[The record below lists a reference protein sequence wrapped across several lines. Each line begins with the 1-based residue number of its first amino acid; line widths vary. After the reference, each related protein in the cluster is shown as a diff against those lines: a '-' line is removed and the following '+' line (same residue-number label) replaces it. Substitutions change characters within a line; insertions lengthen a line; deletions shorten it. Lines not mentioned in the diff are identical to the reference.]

1 MTRPRKQRRRD
12 ARWLVTGIPTA
23 TAIQHHGRTAHLQP
37 HRSSDH
43 PKRYTPG
50 QHLALKAY
58 VPGPTEA
65 HLILTGVRGP
75 REPFYLGDVDYG
87 IARELG
93 HVQLDHFQEAWVQ
106 EHDVD
111 WYHCADDQAG
121 EDSVKPDAVKGANE
135 LLYERTLERFE
146 RHWSKKLAWL
156 LTFRLDTATA
166 PRMLAASPESA
177 GSYRIGTDNRWHYVP
192 REDERES
199 DRGYTSTDSR
209 SLQDEKPALTDDEW
223 EAHIGP
229 RSRYREWDR
238 LREQKRDREAQPLRD
253 RLRAAQA
260 AARTKGY
267 DIRPETRRLEH
278 ALVKGRTEQARQH
291 LALIE
296 RRVFP
301 VAA

>member
-12 ARWLVTGIPTA
+12 ARWLVTGMNA
-23 TAIQHHGRTAHLQP
+23 AAAIQNHGQTRYLLP
-37 HRSSDH
+37 VRSGDH
-43 PKRYTPG
+43 PKRYSAG
-50 QHLALKAY
+50 QRLALKPY
-58 VPGPTEA
+58 VPGPTSA
-65 HLILTGVRGP
+65 HVILARVERIYVGQ
-75 REPFYLGDVDYG
+75 VDDTT
-87 IARELG
+87 ARELG
-93 HVQLDHFQEAWVQ
+93 YEGAETFRLAWVR
-106 EHDVD
+106 EHDTD
-111 WYHCADDQAG
+111 WWQRLEEHSQTEEGILEDPMVAYGKVQA
-121 EDSVKPDAVKGANE
+121 
-135 LLYERTLERFE
+135 RFE
-146 RHWSKKLAWL
+146 HRWAKRKLAWL
-156 LTFRLDTATA
+156 LTFTLDTVTA
-166 PRMLAASPESA
+166 PRMLAASPELA

-223 EAHIGP
+223 ETHVGP

-238 LREQKRDREAQPLRD
+238 LREQKRDREAKPLRD

-278 ALVKGRTEQARQH
+278 ALMKGRTEQARQQ